1 MLAISADQL
10 MPSKLLI
17 GANLMVLLSSQ
28 GDVMLCTTL
37 LLLRFCSISNGFC
50 GFQISMYVNVYS
62 LDSQHLNTASYA
74 IVHTGWSSPN

>member
-1 MLAISADQL
+1 MLTISADQL

-37 LLLRFCSISNGFC
+37 LLLRSCSISNGFC
-50 GFQISMYVNVYS
+50 GFQISMYVNVYFIR
-62 LDSQHLNTASYA
+62 LTASYA